1 MEQRVIYSRKEEVF
15 IMSIMIII
23 LVFMLLSHTTFLP
36 VDTVSQKS
44 DELNTQ
50 TIETYIEEE
59 TTEEVVESEPTSE
72 ATTEATTE
80 EVIVEEQTTEAIT
93 EEPTTEAITEETT
106 YEATTE
112 TTTDATTEEVV
123 QEPTTTAGDLGIL
136 SIPDAG
142 IYVGLYSD
150 ANAFQSSGKASVQ
163 YYTQYGVKWIAD
175 HVNQDGFGNL
185 KYLSVGSKV
194 YINDSEY
201 TVVDNVYAADYYSNF
216 AAWSSYIGDSTLVL
230 QTCEGD
236 GARLVRCQ

>member
-1 MEQRVIYSRKEEVF
+1 
-15 IMSIMIII
+15 MSIMIII
-23 LVFMLLSHTTFLP
+23 LVLMLLSHTTF
-36 VDTVSQKS
+36 VQFDTVSQKS
-44 DELNTQ
+44 DELNTH

-59 TTEEVVESEPTSE
+59 TTEEVIESEP
-72 ATTEATTE
+72 TTEATTE
-80 EVIVEEQTTEAIT
+80 EIIVEEQTTEETTT
-93 EEPTTEAITEETT
+93 EEQTTEATTEEQTT
-106 YEATTE
+106 EVETTEATTE
-112 TTTDATTEEVV
+112 TITDATTEEVLV
-123 QEPTTTAGDLGIL
+123 QEPTVKAGDLGIL

-185 KYLSVGSKV
+185 KYLSIGSKV
-194 YINDSEY
+194 YINDVEY
-201 TVVDNVYAADYYSNF
+201 TVVDSVYAADYYSNF
-216 AAWSSYIGDSTLVL
+216 SAWLPYIGDSTLVL

>member
-1 MEQRVIYSRKEEVF
+1 
-15 IMSIMIII
+15 MSIIIII
-23 LVFMLLSHTTFLP
+23 LAIMLLSQTTFVP
-36 VDTVSQKS
+36 FDTVSQKS
-44 DELNTQ
+44 DELNTT

-59 TTEEVVESEPTSE
+59 TTEDVVESEPISE

-80 EVIVEEQTTEAIT
+80 EVIVK
-93 EEPTTEAITEETT
+93 EPTTEEVTTETTTEETT
-106 YEATTE
+106 TEVETTEVTTEATTE

-194 YINDSEY
+194 YINDREY
-201 TVVDNVYAADYYSNF
+201 TVVDSVYAADYYSNF
-216 AAWSSYIGDSTLVL
+216 SAWLPYIGDSTLVL

>member
-1 MEQRVIYSRKEEVF
+1 
-15 IMSIMIII
+15 MSIIIII
-23 LVFMLLSHTTFLP
+23 LAIMLLSQTTFVP
-36 VDTVSQKS
+36 FDTVSQKS
-44 DELNTQ
+44 DELNTH
-50 TIETYIEEE
+50 TIETYTEEV
-59 TTEEVVESEPTSE
+59 TTEEVADSEPISE

-80 EVIVEEQTTEAIT
+80 EIIVEEQTTE
-93 EEPTTEAITEETT
+93 EV
-106 YEATTE
+106 TTE
-112 TTTDATTEEVV
+112 TTTEEIIVEETTTEVTTEATTEATTEDVV

-163 YYTQYGVKWIAD
+163 YYNQYGVKWIAD

-185 KYLSVGSKV
+185 KYVSIGSKV
-194 YINDSEY
+194 YINDREY
-201 TVVDNVYAADYYSNF
+201 TVVDSVYVADYYSNF
-216 AAWSSYIGDSTLVL
+216 SAWLPYIDDSTLVI